1 MKEINVK
8 KTFALAAIVALMS
21 APAFA
26 ANTQGGFSGPG
37 APASQ
42 QQAGGFSGPNSSV
55 TTVDAAKRLQ
65 DDAPVTLRGNIIQ
78 QNSDDDY
85 TFKDSTGTISVDI
98 DRKHWNGVNVTPSDV
113 VEIVGE
119 VDKDK
124 KGVEIDVKQLQ
135 KVNP

>member
-1 MKEINVK
+1 MK

-21 APAFA
+21 APVFA

-37 APASQ
+37 APAAQ
-42 QQAGGFSGPNSSV
+42 QQTGGFSGPNSSV

-98 DRKHWNGVNVTPSDV
+98 DRKHWNGVNVTPNDV

-124 KGVEIDVKQLQ
+124 KGVEIDVKQLK

>member
-85 TFKDSTGTISVDI
+85 TFKDSTATISVDI

-113 VEIVGE
+113 VEIIGE

-124 KGVEIDVKQLQ
+124 KGVEIDVKQLK

>member
-21 APAFA
+21 APVFA

-98 DRKHWNGVNVTPSDV
+98 DRKHWNGVNVTPNDV
-113 VEIVGE
+113 VEIIGE

-124 KGVEIDVKQLQ
+124 KGVEIDVKQLK

>member
-98 DRKHWNGVNVTPSDV
+98 DRKHWTGVNVTPSDV
-113 VEIVGE
+113 VEIIGE

-124 KGVEIDVKQLQ
+124 KGVEIDVMQLN

>member
-85 TFKDSTGTISVDI
+85 TFKYSTGTISVDI

-113 VEIVGE
+113 VEIIGE

-124 KGVEIDVKQLQ
+124 KGVEIDVKQLK

>member
-1 MKEINVK
+1 MK
-8 KTFALAAIVALMS
+8 KTLALTAVVALMS
-21 APAFA
+21 APVFA
-26 ANTQGGFSGPG
+26 ANPQGGFSGPG
-37 APASQ
+37 APTAAAQ
-42 QQAGGFSGPNSSV
+42 TGGFSGPNSSV
-55 TTVDAAKRLQ
+55 TTVDAAKKMA
-65 DDAPVTLRGNIIQ
+65 DDAAVTLRGNIIQ

-113 VEIVGE
+113 VEIIGE

-124 KGVEIDVKQLQ
+124 NSVEIDVKQLK

>member
-1 MKEINVK
+1 M
-8 KTFALAAIVALMS
+8 
-21 APAFA
+21 
-26 ANTQGGFSGPG
+26 
-37 APASQ
+37 
-42 QQAGGFSGPNSSV
+42 
-55 TTVDAAKRLQ
+55 
-65 DDAPVTLRGNIIQ
+65 TLRGNIIQ

-113 VEIVGE
+113 VEIIGE

-124 KGVEIDVKQLQ
+124 KGVEIDVKQLK

>member
-98 DRKHWNGVNVTPSDV
+98 DSKHWNGVNVTPSDV
-113 VEIVGE
+113 VEIIGE

-124 KGVEIDVKQLQ
+124 KGVEIDVKQLK

>member
-98 DRKHWNGVNVTPSDV
+98 DRKHWNGVNVTPNDV
-113 VEIVGE
+113 VEIIGE

-124 KGVEIDVKQLQ
+124 KGVEIDVKQLK

>member
-26 ANTQGGFSGPG
+26 TNTQGGFSGPG

-113 VEIVGE
+113 VEIIGE

-124 KGVEIDVKQLQ
+124 KGVEIDVKQLK

>member
-1 MKEINVK
+1 MK

-21 APAFA
+21 APVFA

-37 APASQ
+37 APAAQ
-42 QQAGGFSGPNSSV
+42 QQTGGFSGPNSSV

-85 TFKDSTGTISVDI
+85 TIKDSTGTISVDI
-98 DRKHWNGVNVTPSDV
+98 DRKHWNGVNVTPNDV

-124 KGVEIDVKQLQ
+124 KGVEIDVKQLK

>member
-124 KGVEIDVKQLQ
+124 KGVEIDVKQLK

>member
-98 DRKHWNGVNVTPSDV
+98 DRKHWNGVNVTPNDV
-113 VEIVGE
+113 VEIIGE
-119 VDKDK
+119 VDKGK
-124 KGVEIDVKQLQ
+124 KGVEIDVKQLK

>member
-113 VEIVGE
+113 VEIIGE

-124 KGVEIDVKQLQ
+124 KGVEIDVKQLK